1 MQIGDL
7 AAASSTSVESIRYY
21 EREGLLP
28 APARTQGNY
37 RTYDAAHV
45 QRLQFIRRCRA
56 LDMTLDEVRALLRFI
71 DTPQDD
77 CAGVNA
83 LLDEHLGHVRH
94 RIAELRPYLYTPE
107 GQEIAA
113 QNHYRPTDPK
123 VAARYD
129 KQFAKVKLFTIDEVF
144 GGWAKAQKTHFADGG
159 VFDQIY
165 TRNR

>member
-1 MQIGDL
+1 MKIGDL
-7 AAASSTSVESIRYY
+7 ATATDTSVESIRYY

-37 RTYDAAHV
+37 RAYDAAHV

-56 LDMTLDEVRALLRFI
+56 LDMTLDEVRALLQFI

-94 RIAELRPYLYTPE
+94 RIAELRRLEKELQHLRAQCASPRAADACGILLGLSQGGE
-107 GQEIAA
+107 GK
-113 QNHYRPTDPK
+113 RPGRNDGHHRHDDLHRPK
-123 VAARYD
+123 ARAAAR
-129 KQFAKVKLFTIDEVF
+129 
-144 GGWAKAQKTHFADGG
+144 
-159 VFDQIY
+159 
-165 TRNR
+165 

>member
-1 MQIGDL
+1 MKIGDL
-7 AAASSTSVESIRYY
+7 ATATDTSVESIRYY

-37 RTYDAAHV
+37 RAYDALHV

-56 LDMTLDEVRALLRFI
+56 LDMTLDEVRTLLQFI

-94 RIAELRPYLYTPE
+94 RIAELRRLEKELQQLRAQCATPRAADACGILLGLSQGGD
-107 GQEIAA
+107 GQRPRPGVGQHRHDDLHRPKARAA
-113 QNHYRPTDPK
+113 
-123 VAARYD
+123 
-129 KQFAKVKLFTIDEVF
+129 
-144 GGWAKAQKTHFADGG
+144 
-159 VFDQIY
+159 
-165 TRNR
+165 TR

>member
-1 MQIGDL
+1 MKIGDL
-7 AAASSTSVESIRYY
+7 AAATDTSVESIRFY

-37 RTYDAAHV
+37 RAYDTAHV

-83 LLDEHLGHVRH
+83 LLDEHLGHVRR
-94 RIAELRPYLYTPE
+94 RIAELRRLEKELQHLRAQCASPRAADACGILLGLAQGVLSRPRPPRSALFPYATLYRSS
-107 GQEIAA
+107 AA
-113 QNHYRPTDPK
+113 A
-123 VAARYD
+123 AAR
-129 KQFAKVKLFTIDEVF
+129 
-144 GGWAKAQKTHFADGG
+144 
-159 VFDQIY
+159 
-165 TRNR
+165 

>member
-7 AAASSTSVESIRYY
+7 ATASHTSVESIRYY

-28 APARTQGNY
+28 APARTRGNY
-37 RTYDAAHV
+37 RDYDAAHV

-56 LDMTLDEVRALLRFI
+56 LDMTLDEVRTLLQFI

-94 RIAELRPYLYTPE
+94 RIAELRRLEKELQHLRAQCASPRAADACGILLGLSQGGE
-107 GQEIAA
+107 GPRKTAEGG
-113 QNHYRPTDPK
+113 HHRRDDLHRPKART
-123 VAARYD
+123 AAR
-129 KQFAKVKLFTIDEVF
+129 
-144 GGWAKAQKTHFADGG
+144 
-159 VFDQIY
+159 
-165 TRNR
+165 

>member
-94 RIAELRPYLYTPE
+94 RIAELRRLERELQQLRASCASPRD
-107 GQEIAA
+107 AA
-113 QNHYRPTDPK
+113 ACGILLGLSQSGERARKAPRGGHHRHDDLHRPK
-123 VAARYD
+123 ARS
-129 KQFAKVKLFTIDEVF
+129 A
-144 GGWAKAQKTHFADGG
+144 
-159 VFDQIY
+159 
-165 TRNR
+165 TR